1 MIEIHQAQDLLKFTG
16 DERDKCLKVLEVH
29 NQLKKNE
36 DRVPF
41 FLCELLKSGESSA
54 TNQTLYDKLSDEMDF
69 TDVDVS
75 NACKNSS
82 NAVSSCK
89 GSMISVSLMLASYHY
104 VELEYDYVK
113 ADASLQVHVCSANCT
128 CRDDNFKATII
139 NSFIACVLDI
149 YSYKVLT

>member
-1 MIEIHQAQDLLKFTG
+1 MTSEASSTSLCAPTQSVWSRRFRARELLPHLSLIAAHIDFPAVALGWCSNEVIEIHQAQDLLKFTG

-82 NAVSSCK
+82 NAVSS
-89 GSMISVSLMLASYHY
+89 
-104 VELEYDYVK
+104 
-113 ADASLQVHVCSANCT
+113 
-128 CRDDNFKATII
+128 
-139 NSFIACVLDI
+139 
-149 YSYKVLT
+149 